1 MADKRVILAGS
12 HRTEPVGLEAG
23 GAADPQQQIRVTVM
37 VRRIAAVPP
46 DAYRSPLSRDE
57 FQRRYGADPADMQKV
72 ADFAA
77 SYGLA
82 VESSDLA
89 SRRMVLTGT
98 LGDASAAFGAQVRL
112 FRHQGRTFRG
122 RSGALT
128 VPAELDGV
136 VEGVF
141 GFDERPQARTHYRR
155 RIRPAAVAGVSYTPD
170 QIAAGYQ
177 FPQGVTGAG
186 QAIGIIELGGGYETA
201 DLASYFSGLGI
212 SPGPTVTSVPVDGAT
227 NQPGQDPN
235 GADGEVE
242 LDVEVAGVVAP
253 GASILVFFA
262 PNTTQGFLDAITTAI
277 HGSNPV
283 NIISISWGGAEPTW
297 TQQALQSYDQAFQD
311 AGALGITVCVASG
324 DNGSSDGQAD
334 GAAHVDFPASSPN
347 VLACGGTTLQL
358 ANGGIQSEVVWNDGA
373 NGGATGG
380 GVSETFPLPAYQSPA
395 NVPASVNTGFAG
407 RGVPDVAGDADP
419 ATGYQIVVDG
429 QSLVIGGTSAV
440 APLFAGLVALIN
452 QQLGKPAGFLNPLL
466 YANAAKGSSFRDIV
480 SGNNGA
486 YSAGPGWDAC
496 TGWGSPVGTAIAQL
510 LAG

>member
-1 MADKRVILAGS
+1 
-12 HRTEPVGLEAG
+12 
-23 GAADPQQQIRVTVM
+23 
-37 VRRIAAVPP
+37 
-46 DAYRSPLSRDE
+46 
-57 FQRRYGADPADMQKV
+57 
-72 ADFAA
+72 
-77 SYGLA
+77 
-82 VESSDLA
+82 
-89 SRRMVLTGT
+89 
-98 LGDASAAFGAQVRL
+98 
-112 FRHQGRTFRG
+112 
-122 RSGALT
+122 
-128 VPAELDGV
+128 
-136 VEGVF
+136 
-141 GFDERPQARTHYRR
+141 
-155 RIRPAAVAGVSYTPD
+155 
-170 QIAAGYQ
+170 
-177 FPQGVTGAG
+177 
-186 QAIGIIELGGGYETA
+186 
-201 DLASYFSGLGI
+201 
-212 SPGPTVTSVPVDGAT
+212 VTSVPVDGAT

-283 NIISISWGGAEPTW
+283 DIISISWGGAEPTW

-395 NVPASVNTGFAG
+395 KVPASVNTGFAG